1 MNTTTSL
8 KTRSKKNGYS
18 LLIIDED
25 KYQRKGLT
33 VALMDYFSSIEMT
46 EDFDTAARFSDRQSF
61 DVIITEFHF
70 EKLDGIESIKILKH
84 FFPEALIIV
93 ITKNINEE
101 STNKLSEIGIDEIY
115 EKPINLKQLI
125 HSIELKLS
133 SK

>member
-46 EDFDTAARFSDRQSF
+46 GDFDTAARFSDRQSF

>member
-1 MNTTTSL
+1 
-8 KTRSKKNGYS
+8 
-18 LLIIDED
+18 
-25 KYQRKGLT
+25 
-33 VALMDYFSSIEMT
+33 MDYFSSIEMT
-46 EDFDTAARFSDRQSF
+46 GDFDTAARFSDHQSF

-93 ITKNINEE
+93 IAQNINEE
-101 STNKLSEIGIDEIY
+101 SANKLSEIGINEIY

-125 HSIELKLS
+125 HSIEIKLE

>member
-1 MNTTTSL
+1 MNTTTSV
-8 KTRSKKNGYS
+8 KTSSKKNGYS

-46 EDFDTAARFSDRQSF
+46 GDFDTAARFSDHQSF
-61 DVIITEFHF
+61 DVIITQFHF
-70 EKLDGIESIKILKH
+70 DKLDGIESIKILKH
-84 FFPEALIIV
+84 FFPEALIIL
-93 ITKNINEE
+93 ITKNITEE
-101 STNKLSEIGIDEIY
+101 NANKLSEIGIDEIY

-125 HSIELKLS
+125 QSIELKLE